1 MKLSSIAQEK
11 IDAMTPKE
19 KWELVC
25 HGIKDDGE
33 TADLAI
39 LLGSRPE
46 RAIERATAAAE
57 LYLAGRVK
65 AVLASGGVE
74 WEYNGEMISEADL
87 MKRVMMEKG
96 VPEDAI
102 LVDNE
107 ARTTVENMICST
119 LVINRTVKISRTESV
134 IIVTSLFHM
143 RRSLALARAL
153 LPRKFSVSA
162 YPSYPSVTTDEWLK
176 NEGNVKMLDSSIT
189 LLRRLIDN
197 RVVEDVEVED

>member
-1 MKLSSIAQEK
+1 MKLSCVTQER
-11 IDAMTPKE
+11 IDAMTPNE

-25 HGIKDDGE
+25 GGIKDDGE

-39 LLGSRPE
+39 LLGSRPV
-46 RAIERATAAAE
+46 RAIERALAAAE
-57 LYLAGRVK
+57 LYRAGRVK
-65 AVLASGGVE
+65 SILASGGVL

-87 MKRVMMEKG
+87 MKRIMIENG
-96 VPEDAI
+96 VPEEAI

-134 IIVTSLFHM
+134 IIVTSLSHM
-143 RRSLALARAL
+143 RRSIALAKAL
-153 LPRKFSVSA
+153 LPRKFKVSA

-189 LLRRLIDN
+189 LLRRLISN
-197 RVVEDVEVED
+197 RVVEDVEIED

>member
-1 MKLSSIAQEK
+1 MKLSCVSQER
-11 IDAMTPKE
+11 IDAMTPNE

-25 HGIKDDGE
+25 RGIGDDGE

-46 RAIERATAAAE
+46 RAIERALAAAE
-57 LYLAGRVK
+57 LYRAGRVK

-87 MKRVMMEKG
+87 MKRVMIEAG
-96 VPEDAI
+96 VPEESI

-143 RRSLALARAL
+143 QRSLALAKAL
-153 LPRKFSVSA
+153 LPRKFKVSG
-162 YPSYPSVTTDEWLK
+162 YPSYPSVSREEWLE
-176 NEGNVKMLDSSIT
+176 NAGNLKMLDSSIT
-189 LLRRLIDN
+189 LLKRLIDN
-197 RVVEDVEVED
+197 RVVEDVEINA